1 MKKIHKKVLVYVLCN
16 MFIFSI
22 MPFNVYGAKDGE
34 IIGVSIEIEKEI
46 NEDLCDSAK
55 EREEENEKEL
65 CKSTHYINGLPI
77 VRRQVKCKI
86 PKESNII
93 RRRASYSSEYSGYSD
108 KIKKPWKP
116 KKSNIN
122 NIVIFV
128 RFKDEDEFINE
139 HNAKMYMEH
148 YNGNNLSLKS
158 YINDLSYGYFNVQSS
173 LFPINSEGKHYS
185 YETKKP
191 RDCYRPYSSN
201 NLKGYREEDINQR
214 EYELLTEVLNS
225 CKPMVENQFPT
236 SDELD
241 FYCDGKLDNI
251 IFVFKGK
258 EDSWKDMLWPH
269 QFEMDNKFAQRNN
282 VQIGG
287 KYLGLYNLMMES
299 SFKQE
304 NIGTT
309 VHEFLHTLGYQ
320 DLYRYKSNGIPVG
333 QWDLMSIQYPIP
345 QFPLGIPRSEYG
357 ALCAP
362 PTDINQGGRYTLYPS
377 TTKDI
382 TKTILYK
389 IESPTIDNTNEYF
402 AVEYRASTFSE
413 KNKEPIVIDDD
424 LDLSTDTQYHWDNVL
439 PSEGIIVYRVNKT
452 VLTGN
457 AASDGKENKDSIF
470 IFRPNISNQGKADG
484 DIGKDAALKNG
495 ESLGFIDHKN
505 KKICIEPNIEDMI
518 YFSDDTNSGIRI
530 FNLNITNDKVASFNV
545 EFDNTFITKAK
556 LKGAKTTIDSVNKK
570 IIFTLPSKFS
580 GKFIVPEIKHD
591 GMSITPDDGI
601 PIIISDDMKYT
612 VTSPTGKTQIW
623 EVITSPVAQIECK
636 DQLLNA
642 NEKAKIAANVINKKG
657 VTYKWYHN
665 GKIIEHITTSEIFI
679 KNPKDNKSHK
689 IYAIAEN
696 EAGKLKCACT
706 KIQWKKDVKTSSFDE
721 AKIKHA
727 ISSDKAQS
735 FRMSS
740 SYYGVYGASNYANS
754 DYEDLNSESEDIY
767 VVNDGNYEQDF
778 KMYEVVDIS
787 EEFNVEEETS
797 ENSYLTGDE
806 FKDLDCEYDSTGSED
821 IYISEKS
828 ETSEDVND
836 KNKQEEIK
844 TEEILSLNS
853 ALLKPEQNFNIF
865 AESNNCHGSL
875 LAEIPEGE
883 ELTETEKSE
892 KIVEKSE
899 SSPSEDEKSL
909 ESSAGEELTETEKSE
924 KIIEKSESSSSEDEE
939 SLESSAGEIVEVTSD
954 SE

>member
-22 MPFNVYGAKDGE
+22 MPFNVYGVKDGE

-214 EYELLTEVLNS
+214 EYELLTEVLNG

-439 PSEGIIVYRVNKT
+439 PSEGIIVYRVNKN

-797 ENSYLTGDE
+797 ENQDFTGDE
-806 FKDLDCEYDSTGSED
+806 SKDLDYEYGSTESAD
-821 IYISEKS
+821 IDISEKS
-828 ETSEDVND
+828 ENSEDVDD

-844 TEEILSLNS
+844 TEEILSL
-853 ALLKPEQNFNIF
+853 KPEQNFNIF
-865 AESNNCHGSL
+865 AESSNRHGSL
-875 LAEIPEGE
+875 LAEIPEDEESSESSKNE
-883 ELTETEKSE
+883 ELAETEKSA
-892 KIVEKSE
+892 KI
-899 SSPSEDEKSL
+899 
-909 ESSAGEELTETEKSE
+909 EET
-924 KIIEKSESSSSEDEE
+924 IENISSEDEE
-939 SLESSAGEIVEVTSD
+939 SSESSKSEELAETEKSAKIEETSESIS
-954 SE
+954 SEDEES